1 MFLRVGPS
9 ERRPTSPDTPQPP
22 EQKSLQAKATT
33 CGEPWVRRL
42 PGVLFCGGSRRS
54 ATDMA
59 CARDDAIFRLLAAW
73 CGNVVEDAP
82 QGDLADIVTPELV
95 AASMGASPQVR
106 GRRPVVRALPM
117 PSVNVGASIE
127 RVFGRPTVRTKPGLK
142 GRYSLAETVSLH
154 RHAIASDTVTGLAAR
169 IWLFDVLI

>member
-1 MFLRVGPS
+1 M
-9 ERRPTSPDTPQPP
+9 
-22 EQKSLQAKATT
+22 AN
-33 CGEPWVRRL
+33 
-42 PGVLFCGGSRRS
+42 PGCVDCPGFFFVAAHAGAR
-54 ATDMA
+54 TDMA

-142 GRYSLAETVSLH
+142 VDTAGRNSLVTSSRH
-154 RHAIASDTVTGLAAR
+154 RK
-169 IWLFDVLI
+169 